1 VADEELFGRWLRAR
15 RKALDLTQNDL
26 AHHIGCSVVA
36 IRKFE
41 AGERRPSKQIAERL
55 AVYLAIPPEEH
66 AAFIRFARGRSTPN
80 PPLGSEQRATLDP
93 WRALSVHPTNLSVPP
108 ARLIGREQAVAAVR
122 DYLLRDEVRL
132 LTLLGAPGIGKSC
145 LGLQAAASL
154 VEQFRDGAF
163 FVELGS
169 TEDPDLVATTMAQT
183 LGVVSA
189 GNQPPSAGLAQ
200 FLKNKQMLL
209 LLDNF
214 EHVVAAAPL
223 LTDLLAACPGLK
235 VLVTS
240 RAALHMQNEW
250 HYSVSPL
257 ALPDL
262 ARLPDVET
270 LSHYSAVALFVQ
282 YARVVRPDFTLTSA
296 NAHAVAAI
304 CTRLDGLPLA
314 IKLAAAHSR
323 LLSPPDLL
331 KRLMDGPALLQM
343 LADGPRDLPARQQSL
358 RDAIDRSYNLLGPE
372 EQKLCRRLA
381 VFAGG
386 FSLAAAEAVTSA
398 THDLSANIIRG
409 VEALIDQ
416 SLLQSQKPEAG
427 EPRFEMLVTIRESA
441 LERLKLSGELARIQ
455 RRHGGYYLRL
465 AETAEPCLSGEE
477 QTLWLN
483 RLERDHDNLR
493 AALRWAL
500 DRRGMRIALR
510 LCVALDRFWLL
521 QGHQSER
528 RKWLELVLTASSRA
542 QGRSR
547 ARTPYDFTQATALLE
562 KSLAIQYELDDK
574 PGMAGAAA
582 PIHETDTPL
591 RSAPPTAITRPIR
604 IALPT
609 ATTRPVQKMAKR
621 QHSWRLW
628 GLSLLVSLGLLGGAG
643 LISAV
648 LFGGVTIPTSIPPST
663 IPNTSGQPTLVPTQ
677 IALASPAR
685 LVAATNP
692 SASPSPTAM
701 PMVFSSPSP
710 GLKRTAASTIPPT
723 VTNPPSPT
731 PPPSLTPTPA
741 PSQAPALT
749 QALALTQAPTK
760 TPFTFPPVPSHTPPP
775 SHTPISTA
783 VPPSPTAIA
792 TDTATPPRPPTPSCA
807 ITSGGLTLSGAYIS
821 WSVQNN
827 GATPVVLSNL
837 EVGWPDVPD
846 SQRLHEVSWR
856 GGTIAEGNDDQ
867 PPSLLPGEMNWL
879 GTPADREL
887 GLNAS
892 TELQIEFQDPLLPN
906 GYSVTL
912 TFDNGCT
919 VTANN

>member
-80 PPLGSEQRATLDP
+80 PPLGSEQSATPAP
-93 WRALSVHPTNLSVPP
+93 WRALSVHPTNLSVPL

-122 DYLLRDEVRL
+122 DYLLRDEIRL

-240 RAALHMQNEW
+240 RAALHVQNEW

-500 DRRGMRIALR
+500 DRREMRIALR

-677 IALASPAR
+677 IALASPTR

-692 SASPSPTAM
+692 SASPSPTAT

-723 VTNPPSPT
+723 GTNPPSPT
-731 PPPSLTPTPA
+731 PPPSLTPPPA
-741 PSQAPALT
+741 PL

-807 ITSGGLTLSGAYIS
+807 ISGGGLTISEAYIS
-821 WSVQNN
+821 WNVQNN
-827 GATPVVLSNL
+827 GATPVVLTNL

>member
-1 VADEELFGRWLRAR
+1 MADEELFGRWLRAR

-55 AVYLAIPPEEH
+55 AVYLAIPPDEH

-80 PPLGSEQRATLDP
+80 PPLGSEQRATPDP
-93 WRALSVHPTNLSVPP
+93 WRALSVHPTNLFAPP
-108 ARLIGREQAVAAVR
+108 ARLIGCEQAVAAVR

-132 LTLLGAPGIGKSC
+132 LTLLGAPGVGKSC

-169 TEDPDLVATTMAQT
+169 IEDPDLVATTIAQT

-240 RAALHMQNEW
+240 RAALHVQNEW

-282 YARVVRPDFTLTSA
+282 SARVVRPDFTLTSA

-409 VEALIDQ
+409 AEALIDQ

-465 AETAEPCLSGEE
+465 AETAEPHLSGEE

-500 DRRGMRIALR
+500 DRREMRIALR

-562 KSLAIQYELDDK
+562 KSLASQRELDDK

-591 RSAPPTAITRPIR
+591 RNAPPTATTRPIR
-604 IALPT
+604 IALRPT
-609 ATTRPVQKMAKR
+609 TTRPVQKMAKR
-621 QHSWRLW
+621 QHSWRLL

-643 LISAV
+643 LISAA
-648 LFGGVTIPTSIPPST
+648 LFGGVTIPASIPPST

-710 GLKRTAASTIPPT
+710 GLKRTAASTTPPT
-723 VTNPPSPT
+723 VTNPPAPT

-741 PSQAPALT
+741 PLQTPALI
-749 QALALTQAPTK
+749 QAPTG

-775 SHTPISTA
+775 SHTPIPTA

-846 SQRLHEVSWR
+846 SQRLHEVNWR

-887 GLNAS
+887 GPNAS
-892 TELQIEFQDPLLPN
+892 TELQLEFQDPLLPN

>member
-1 VADEELFGRWLRAR
+1 MADEELFGRWLRAR

-55 AVYLAIPPEEH
+55 AVYLAIQPEEH
-66 AAFIRFARGRSTPN
+66 AAFIRFARGQSTPN
-80 PPLGSEQRATLDP
+80 PPPGSEHSATPAP
-93 WRALSVHPTNLSVPP
+93 WRALSVHPTNLFAPP

-154 VEQFRDGAF
+154 MEQFRDGAF

-169 TEDPDLVATTMAQT
+169 IEDPDLVATTIAKT

-240 RAALHMQNEW
+240 RAALHVQNEW

-282 YARVVRPDFTLTSA
+282 SARVVQPDFTLTSA
-296 NAHAVAAI
+296 NAPAVAAL
-304 CTRLDGLPLA
+304 CVRLDGLPLA
-314 IKLAAAHSR
+314 IKLAAARSR

-343 LADGPRDLPARQQSL
+343 LTDGPRDLPARQQSL

-398 THDLSANIIRG
+398 THDLSTTIIRG
-409 VEALIDQ
+409 AEALIDQ
-416 SLLQSQKPEAG
+416 SLLQSQKPEAD

-465 AETAEPCLSGEE
+465 AETAELHLSGEE

-500 DRRGMRIALR
+500 DRREMRIALR

-562 KSLAIQYELDDK
+562 KSLASQRELDDK

-591 RSAPPTAITRPIR
+591 RSAPRPT
-604 IALPT
+604 
-609 ATTRPVQKMAKR
+609 TTRPVQKMAKR
-621 QHSWRLW
+621 QHSWRLL

-643 LISAV
+643 LISAA
-648 LFGGVTIPTSIPPST
+648 LFGGVTIPASIPPST

-692 SASPSPTAM
+692 SASPSPTAT

-710 GLKRTAASTIPPT
+710 GLKRIATSTTPPT

-741 PSQAPALT
+741 RLQTPALI
-749 QALALTQAPTK
+749 QAPTG
-760 TPFTFPPVPSHTPPP
+760 TPFTFPPVPSDTPPP
-775 SHTPISTA
+775 SHTPIPTA
-783 VPPSPTAIA
+783 VPPSPTAIP
-792 TDTATPPRPPTPSCA
+792 TDTATPPPPPTPSCA

-846 SQRLHEVSWR
+846 SQRLHEVYWH
-856 GGTIAEGNDDQ
+856 GGTIAEGDDDQ

-887 GLNAS
+887 GPNAS
-892 TELQIEFQDPLLPN
+892 TELQLEFQDPLLPN